1 MSLMLLKTYE
11 TIKVEK
17 AEQHKG
23 ITILTLNRLESMNA
37 LNTKMA
43 LELIEALEELK
54 YDENVRVL
62 ILTGIG
68 TKSFCVGA
76 DLKERNGMS
85 QKDWK
90 KQHDYFEQ
98 VTEKIREFP
107 YPVIGAVNGYA
118 LGGGLEIAL
127 SCDIRTAAPHAA
139 LGLPEAKLGLIPGI
153 GGTQLLS
160 RILPIGLAKEMLFTG
175 KRITAEEGK
184 QFALINHVLPSETLL
199 EETVKLAATIA
210 ANAPLSLKSL
220 KRAVNK
226 GTETDLA
233 TGLVLELEA
242 YYNCANSEDRLEGI
256 YAFNE
261 KRSPEWKGK

>member
-1 MSLMLLKTYE
+1 MLVQTYE
-11 TIKVEK
+11 TIKIENPD
-17 AEQHKG
+17 QQKG
-23 ITILTLNRLESMNA
+23 IVILTLNRPDSMNA

-43 LELIEALEELK
+43 LELIQALDDLK

-62 ILTGIG
+62 IITGSG

-76 DLKERNGMS
+76 DLKERNGMT

-118 LGGGLEIAL
+118 LGGGMEIAL
-127 SCDIRTAAPHAA
+127 SCDFRTAARQAGM
-139 LGLPEAKLGLIPGI
+139 GLPEVKLGLIPGI
-153 GGTQLLS
+153 GGTQLLA

-184 QFALINHVLPSETLL
+184 QLALINHVFPDETLI
-199 EETVKLAATIA
+199 EETIELAESIA
-210 ANAPLSLKSL
+210 ANAPLSLKAL
-220 KRAVNK
+220 KKAVNK

-242 YYNCANSEDRLEGI
+242 YYKCANSEDRLEGI

-261 KRSPEWKGK
+261 KRPPEWKGK

>member
-1 MSLMLLKTYE
+1 MLVKTYE
-11 TIKVEK
+11 TIKLER
-17 AEQHKG
+17 AESHQG
-23 ITILTLNRLESMNA
+23 IAILTLNRPESMNA
-37 LNTKMA
+37 MNTKMA

-54 YDENVRVL
+54 YDESVRVL
-62 ILTGIG
+62 VVTGSG
-68 TKSFCVGA
+68 VKSFCVGA

-90 KQHDYFEQ
+90 KQHDYFEK
-98 VTEKIREFP
+98 VTESIREFP
-107 YPVIGAVNGYA
+107 YPVIGAINGYA

-127 SCDIRTAAPHAA
+127 SCDIRTSAEQVG

-153 GGTQLLS
+153 GGSQLLP
-160 RILPIGLAKEMLFTG
+160 RILPIGLAKEILFTG

-184 QFALINHVLPSETLL
+184 QWGLINHVFESEALL
-199 EETVKLAATIA
+199 AETIKLAESIA
-210 ANAPLSLKSL
+210 LNAPLSLKAL
-220 KRAVNK
+220 KKAVNK

-242 YYNCANSEDRLEGI
+242 YYTCANSEDRLEGI

-261 KRSPEWKGK
+261 KRAPEWRGR

>member
-1 MSLMLLKTYE
+1 MLVQTYE
-11 TIKVEK
+11 TIKIENPD
-17 AEQHKG
+17 QQKG
-23 ITILTLNRLESMNA
+23 IVILTLNRPDSMNA

-43 LELIEALEELK
+43 LELIQALDDLK

-62 ILTGIG
+62 IITGSG

-76 DLKERNGMS
+76 DLKERNGMT

-118 LGGGLEIAL
+118 LGGGMEIAL
-127 SCDIRTAAPHAA
+127 SCDFRTAAPQAGM
-139 LGLPEAKLGLIPGI
+139 GLPEVKLGLIPGI
-153 GGTQLLS
+153 GGTQLLA

-184 QFALINHVLPSETLL
+184 QLALINHVFPADTLI
-199 EETVKLAATIA
+199 EETIELAESIA
-210 ANAPLSLKSL
+210 ANAPLSLKAL
-220 KRAVNK
+220 KKAVNK

-242 YYNCANSEDRLEGI
+242 YYKCANSEDRLEGI

-261 KRSPEWKGK
+261 KRPPEWKGK